1 MINEY
6 LQILVDYTGLTINNL
21 LLLIM
26 TFFMFMLVIKKA
38 R

>member
-1 MINEY
+1 MINDY
-6 LQILVDYTGLTINNL
+6 LDILIDYTGLTINNM

-26 TFFMFMLVIKKA
+26 TFFMFFLVIKKA